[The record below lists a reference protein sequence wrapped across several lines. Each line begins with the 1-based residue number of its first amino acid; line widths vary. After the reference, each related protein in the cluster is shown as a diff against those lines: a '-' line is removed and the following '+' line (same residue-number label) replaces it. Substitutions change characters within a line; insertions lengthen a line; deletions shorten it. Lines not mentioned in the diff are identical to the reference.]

1 MNNHFDENWK
11 ILKQIKP
18 AAYKKEAIRNRIT
31 NSIRA
36 KTNERP
42 VLRIFEWKNVLL
54 TSLFL
59 FISAGI
65 LFQLQSNYETQE
77 APVSSLSKNSQ
88 FTWKVANIHG
98 EKTKDG
104 YTFFKEE
111 SSIPVGYA
119 DIVTEDEQKKITS
132 TGAMYVEKELEH
144 FPYPTTLYIE
154 HVKMTDVSLRY
165 HFFVNAANKTTH
177 FSFDFP
183 KLEYAEIF
191 HLIATLQFKD
201 QKPYI
206 HDEQLYTTHGYD
218 TLPFP
223 VGLEPVEKY
232 GHTEKYIWEKAS
244 LKEYRNYL
252 NKIKS
257 TGEWEEKSKDG
268 SSQILAS
275 STGYEIVKITLNG
288 KEICYEF
295 TYPKRGE

>member
-1 MNNHFDENWK
+1 LNNHFDDNWK

-31 NSIRA
+31 HSIST
-36 KTNERP
+36 KTNERS
-42 VLRIFEWKNVLL
+42 VLRIFEWKNVML

-59 FISAGI
+59 LISAGI
-65 LFQLQSNYETQE
+65 LFQLQLNYQKQET
-77 APVSSLSKNSQ
+77 PVSSASMNGQ

-98 EKTKDG
+98 EESVDG
-104 YTFFKEE
+104 YAFYKEG
-111 SSIPVGYA
+111 SSLPVGYA
-119 DIVTEDEQKKITS
+119 DIVTEEEQKRITS
-132 TGAMYVEKELEH
+132 TGAMYVEKKLEH
-144 FPYPTTLYIE
+144 FPYPTNLYIE

-177 FSFDFP
+177 FSFDYP

-206 HDEQLYTTHGYD
+206 HDEQLYATHGYD

-223 VGLEPVEKY
+223 VGLKPVEKY
-232 GHTEKYIWEKAS
+232 GHTEKYLWEKAS
-244 LKEYRNYL
+244 LKEYNNYL

-257 TGEWEEKSKDG
+257 TGEWEEKSRVG
-268 SSQILAS
+268 SSHIFAS
-275 STGYEIVKITLNG
+275 STGYEAVKITLNG
-288 KEICYEF
+288 KEIGYEF